1 MTATEPRSAATGDAR
16 QHLGATCSA
25 SICASTSSTP
35 AGSARACSRPAS
47 GPALVMIH
55 GTGGHLEAYAR
66 NVRALSAHYRVVLY
80 DMIGHGYTDKP
91 DRPYTID
98 VMSDHLV
105 AVLDALGIERAHLS
119 GESIGG
125 WVAAWTAAHHPDRVG
140 RLVLNT
146 PGNITNKP
154 QVMAAVRDSSLKAV
168 REASPET
175 VRARVEWLFHDTT
188 HGHRRARRAAPRD
201 LHPAGFLSGDDQHR
215 RRPELGVPGA
225 VRVVARVV
233 RPDRAPR
240 RCCCGP
246 TTTRPATVEEA
257 ELLREWIPDARVEVI
272 EGAGHWPQW
281 EKPDE
286 FHQAHLRFINGG
298 L

>member
-1 MTATEPRSAATGDAR
+1 MTVTETRRAATGIHVSIWADLLGVDLR
-16 QHLGATCSA
+16 QHFVD
-25 SICASTSSTP
+25 
-35 AGSARACSRPAS
+35 AGGIRTRVLEAGS

-80 DMIGHGYTDKP
+80 DMVGHGYSDKP

-98 VMSDHLV
+98 VLSDHLV
-105 AVLDALGIERAHLS
+105 AVLDALGIERANLS

-154 QVMAAVRDSSLKAV
+154 EVMAAVRDSSLKAV

-188 HGHRRARRAAPRD
+188 LVTDELVALRLAIYTQP
-201 LHPAGFLSGDDQHR
+201 GFLTAMTNIVAVQNWEYREPYVWS
-215 RRPELGVPGA
+215 PEWCGRIGA
-225 VRVVARVV
+225 
-233 RPDRAPR
+233 
-240 RCCCGP
+240 P
-246 TTTRPATVEEA
+246 TLLLWTDHDPTGTVEEA

-298 L
+298 V

>member
-1 MTATEPRSAATGDAR
+1 MSTLEAPRAVTGAHVSIWADLLGVDMR
-16 QHLGATCSA
+16 QHFVD
-25 SICASTSSTP
+25 
-35 AGSARACSRPAS
+35 AGGIRTRVLEAGS

-80 DMIGHGYTDKP
+80 DMVGHGYSDKP

-98 VMSDHLV
+98 VLSDHLV
-105 AVLDALGIERAHLS
+105 ALLDALGIEQAHLS

-125 WVAAWTAAHHPDRVG
+125 WVAAWTAAHHPERVG

-154 QVMAAVRDSSLKAV
+154 EVMAAVRDSSLKAV
-168 REASPET
+168 REASPAT

-188 HGHRRARRAAPRD
+188 MVSDELVALRLAIYTQP
-201 LHPAGFLSGDDQHR
+201 GFLTAMTNIVAVQNWEYREPYVWS
-215 RRPELGVPGA
+215 PEWCDRIGA
-225 VRVVARVV
+225 
-233 RPDRAPR
+233 
-240 RCCCGP
+240 P
-246 TTTRPATVEEA
+246 TLLLWTDHDPTGTVEEA
-257 ELLREWIPDARVEVI
+257 ELLREWIPDACVQVI

-286 FHQAHLRFINGG
+286 FHQAHLRFLSGV
-298 L
+298 

>member
-1 MTATEPRSAATGDAR
+1 MTVTETRPAATGTHVSIWADLLGVDLR
-16 QHLGATCSA
+16 QHFVD
-25 SICASTSSTP
+25 
-35 AGSARACSRPAS
+35 AGGIRTRVLEAGS

-66 NVRALSAHYRVVLY
+66 NVRALSAQHRVVLY
-80 DMIGHGYTDKP
+80 DMVGHGYTDKP

-98 VMSDHLV
+98 VLSDHLV
-105 AVLDALGIERAHLS
+105 AVLDALGIHAAHLS

-125 WVAAWTAAHHPDRVG
+125 WVAAWTSAHHPDRVS

-154 QVMAAVRDSSLKAV
+154 EVMAAVRDSSLKAV

-188 HGHRRARRAAPRD
+188 MVTDELVALRLAIYTQPGFLTAMTNIVAVQNWEYRKPYVWSPEWCGRIAAPTLLLWTD
-201 LHPAGFLSGDDQHR
+201 HD
-215 RRPELGVPGA
+215 
-225 VRVVARVV
+225 
-233 RPDRAPR
+233 
-240 RCCCGP
+240 P
-246 TTTRPATVEEA
+246 TGTVEEA
-257 ELLREWIPDARVEVI
+257 ELLREWIPDARVKVI

-286 FHQAHLRFINGG
+286 FHQAHLRFLSGA
-298 L
+298 

>member
-1 MTATEPRSAATGDAR
+1 MSTLEAPRAVTGAHVSIWADLLGVDLR
-16 QHLGATCSA
+16 QHFVD
-25 SICASTSSTP
+25 
-35 AGSARACSRPAS
+35 AGGIRTRVLEAGS

-66 NVRALSAHYRVVLY
+66 NVRELSAHYRIVLY
-80 DMIGHGYTDKP
+80 DMVGHGYTDKP

-98 VMSDHLV
+98 VLSDHLV
-105 AVLDALGIERAHLS
+105 AVLDALGIEQAHLS

-125 WVAAWTAAHHPDRVG
+125 WVAAWTAAHHPERVG

-154 QVMAAVRDSSLKAV
+154 EVMAAVRDSSLKAV

-188 HGHRRARRAAPRD
+188 MVSDELVALRLAIYTQP
-201 LHPAGFLSGDDQHR
+201 GFLTAMTNIVAVQDWEYREPYAWS
-215 RRPELGVPGA
+215 PEWCG
-225 VRVVARVV
+225 RIT
-233 RPDRAPR
+233 APTLLLWTDHD
-240 RCCCGP
+240 P
-246 TTTRPATVEEA
+246 TGTVEEA
-257 ELLREWIPDARVEVI
+257 ELLREWIPDARVKVI

-286 FHQAHLRFINGG
+286 FHEAHLRFLSGV
-298 L
+298 

>member
-1 MTATEPRSAATGDAR
+1 MISTETRESATGAHVSVWGDLLGVDLHQHFVDAGGIR
-16 QHLGATCSA
+16 TRVLE
-25 SICASTSSTP
+25 
-35 AGSARACSRPAS
+35 AGS
-47 GPALVMIH
+47 GPALVMVH

-66 NVRALSAHYRVVLY
+66 NVRAFSEHYRLVLY
-80 DMIGHGYTDKP
+80 DMIGHGYTEKP

-125 WVAAWTAAHHPDRVG
+125 WVAAWTAAYHPQRVN

-146 PGNITNKP
+146 PGNITSKP

-168 REASPET
+168 REASTET

-188 HGHRRARRAAPRD
+188 HVTDELVALRLAIYTQPGFERAMENIVAVQNWEYREPYVWS
-201 LHPAGFLSGDDQHR
+201 PQWCGQM
-215 RRPELGVPGA
+215 GA
-225 VRVVARVV
+225 DPVAVDRS
-233 RPDRAPR
+233 RPDWR
-240 RCCCGP
+240 
-246 TTTRPATVEEA
+246 VDEA
-257 ELLREWIPDARVEVI
+257 ELLREWIPDARIEII

-286 FHQAHLRFINGG
+286 FHRAHLRFLNGG
-298 L
+298 I

>member
-1 MTATEPRSAATGDAR
+1 MTAAETHRSATAAHVSIWADLLGVDLR
-16 QHLGATCSA
+16 QHFVD
-25 SICASTSSTP
+25 
-35 AGSARACSRPAS
+35 AGGIFTRVLEAGS

-105 AVLDALGIERAHLS
+105 AVLDALGIQTAHLS

-125 WVAAWTAAHHPDRVG
+125 WVAAWAAAHHGDRVG

-188 HGHRRARRAAPRD
+188 MVTDELVALRLAIYTQPNFLQAMTNIVAVQDWEYREPYVWSPEWCGRIGAPTLLLWTD
-201 LHPAGFLSGDDQHR
+201 HD
-215 RRPELGVPGA
+215 
-225 VRVVARVV
+225 
-233 RPDRAPR
+233 
-240 RCCCGP
+240 P
-246 TTTRPATVEEA
+246 TGTVEEA
-257 ELLREWIPDARVEVI
+257 ELLREWIPDARLEVI

-281 EKPDE
+281 EKPDL

-298 L
+298 M

>member
-1 MTATEPRSAATGDAR
+1 MTATQPSLTATGAHVSIWSDLLGVDLQQRFVDAGGIR
-16 QHLGATCSA
+16 TRVLE
-25 SICASTSSTP
+25 
-35 AGSARACSRPAS
+35 AGD
-47 GPALVMIH
+47 GPALVMVH

-66 NVRALSAHYRVVLY
+66 NVRVLSESFRVVLY

-105 AVLDALGIERAHLS
+105 ATLDALGIERAHLS

-125 WVAAWTAAHHPDRVG
+125 WVAAWTAAHRADRVD

-175 VRARVEWLFHDTT
+175 VRARVEWLFHDTSLVT
-188 HGHRRARRAAPRD
+188 DELVALRLAIYTQPGFERAMTNIVAVQNWEHREPYVWSPSWCGQITAPTLLLWTD
-201 LHPAGFLSGDDQHR
+201 HDPTG
-215 RRPELGVPGA
+215 GV
-225 VRVVARVV
+225 
-233 RPDRAPR
+233 D
-240 RCCCGP
+240 
-246 TTTRPATVEEA
+246 EA
-257 ELLREWIPDARVEVI
+257 ELLQEWIPDAALEVI

-286 FHQAHLRFINGG
+286 FHRAHLRF
-298 L
+298 LKR

>member
-1 MTATEPRSAATGDAR
+1 MSATETRPAATGTHVSIWADLLGVDLR
-16 QHLGATCSA
+16 QHFVD
-25 SICASTSSTP
+25 
-35 AGSARACSRPAS
+35 AGGIRTRVLEAGS

-66 NVRALSAHYRVVLY
+66 NVRALSAQYRVVLY
-80 DMIGHGYTDKP
+80 DMIGHGYSDKP

-105 AVLDALGIERAHLS
+105 AVLDALGIEQAHLS

-175 VRARVEWLFHDTT
+175 VRARVEWLFHDTRMVT
-188 HGHRRARRAAPRD
+188 DELVALRLAIYTQP
-201 LHPAGFLSGDDQHR
+201 GFLTAMTNI
-215 RRPELGVPGA
+215 VA
-225 VRVVARVV
+225 VQNWEYREPYVWSPKWCNRIS
-233 RPDRAPR
+233 APTLLLWTDHD
-240 RCCCGP
+240 P
-246 TTTRPATVEEA
+246 TGTVEEA

-298 L
+298 V

>member
-1 MTATEPRSAATGDAR
+1 
-16 QHLGATCSA
+16 
-25 SICASTSSTP
+25 
-35 AGSARACSRPAS
+35 
-47 GPALVMIH
+47 VMIH

-80 DMIGHGYTDKP
+80 DMVGHGYTDKP

-98 VMSDHLV
+98 VLSDHLV
-105 AVLDALGIERAHLS
+105 AVLDALGIEQAHLS

-125 WVAAWTAAHHPDRVG
+125 WVAAWTAAHHAARVG

-146 PGNITNKP
+146 PGNVTNKP
-154 QVMAAVRDSSLKAV
+154 EVMAAVRDSSLKAV

-188 HGHRRARRAAPRD
+188 MVTDELVALRLAIYTQP
-201 LHPAGFLSGDDQHR
+201 GFLTAMTNIVAVQNWEYREPYVWS
-215 RRPELGVPGA
+215 PEWCGRIGA
-225 VRVVARVV
+225 
-233 RPDRAPR
+233 
-240 RCCCGP
+240 P
-246 TTTRPATVEEA
+246 TLLLWTDHDPTGTVEEA
-257 ELLREWIPDARVEVI
+257 ELLREWIPDARVKVI

-286 FHQAHLRFINGG
+286 FHQAHLRFLSGV
-298 L
+298 

>member
-1 MTATEPRSAATGDAR
+1 MSATETRPAATGTHVSIWADLLGVDLR
-16 QHLGATCSA
+16 QHFVD
-25 SICASTSSTP
+25 
-35 AGSARACSRPAS
+35 AGGIHTRVLEAGS

-80 DMIGHGYTDKP
+80 DMIGHGYSDKP

-105 AVLDALGIERAHLS
+105 AVLDALGIEQAHLS

-125 WVAAWTAAHHPDRVG
+125 WVAAWTAAHHPDRIG

-168 REASPET
+168 REASLET
-175 VRARVEWLFHDTT
+175 VRARVEWLFHDTSMVT
-188 HGHRRARRAAPRD
+188 EELVALRLAIYTQP
-201 LHPAGFLSGDDQHR
+201 GFLTAMTNIVAVQNWEYREPYVWS
-215 RRPELGVPGA
+215 PEWCG
-225 VRVVARVV
+225 RIS
-233 RPDRAPR
+233 APTLLLWTDHD
-240 RCCCGP
+240 P
-246 TTTRPATVEEA
+246 TGTVEEA

-298 L
+298 V

>member
-1 MTATEPRSAATGDAR
+1 MTAAETHLSATAVHVSIWADLLGVDMR
-16 QHLGATCSA
+16 QHFVD
-25 SICASTSSTP
+25 
-35 AGSARACSRPAS
+35 AGGIRTRVLEAGS

-105 AVLDALGIERAHLS
+105 AVLDALGIQTAHLS

-125 WVAAWTAAHHPDRVG
+125 WVAAWTAAHHGDRVG

-188 HGHRRARRAAPRD
+188 MVTDELVALRLAIYTQPNFLQAMTNIVAVQDWEYREPYVWSPEWCGRIGAPTLLLWTD
-201 LHPAGFLSGDDQHR
+201 HD
-215 RRPELGVPGA
+215 
-225 VRVVARVV
+225 
-233 RPDRAPR
+233 
-240 RCCCGP
+240 P
-246 TTTRPATVEEA
+246 TGTVEEA
-257 ELLREWIPDARVEVI
+257 ELLREWIPDARLEVI

-281 EKPDE
+281 EKPDL

-298 L
+298 M

>member
-1 MTATEPRSAATGDAR
+1 VTGTHVSIWGDLLGVDLQQRFVDAGGIR
-16 QHLGATCSA
+16 TRVLE
-25 SICASTSSTP
+25 
-35 AGSARACSRPAS
+35 AGD

-66 NVRALSAHYRVVLY
+66 NVRVLSRYFRVVLY
-80 DMIGHGYTDKP
+80 DMIGHGYTEKP

-105 AVLDALGIERAHLS
+105 ATLDALGIERAHLS

-125 WVAAWTAAHHPDRVG
+125 WVAAWTAAHHPDRVD

-154 QVMAAVRDSSLKAV
+154 QVMASVRDSSLKAV

-175 VRARVEWLFHDTT
+175 VRARVEWLFYDTSLVT
-188 HGHRRARRAAPRD
+188 DELVALRLAIYTQPGFERAMTNIVAVQNWEYREPYVWSPSWCGQIAAPTLLLWTD
-201 LHPAGFLSGDDQHR
+201 HDPTG
-215 RRPELGVPGA
+215 GV
-225 VRVVARVV
+225 
-233 RPDRAPR
+233 D
-240 RCCCGP
+240 
-246 TTTRPATVEEA
+246 EA
-257 ELLREWIPDARVEVI
+257 ELLKAWIPDAALEVI

-286 FHQAHLRFINGG
+286 FHRAHLRF

>member
-1 MTATEPRSAATGDAR
+1 MTVTETRRTATGIHVSIWADLLGVDLR
-16 QHLGATCSA
+16 QHVVD
-25 SICASTSSTP
+25 
-35 AGSARACSRPAS
+35 AGGIRTRVLEAGS

-80 DMIGHGYTDKP
+80 DMVGHGYSDKP

-98 VMSDHLV
+98 VLSDHLV
-105 AVLDALGIERAHLS
+105 AVLDALGIEQAHLS

-125 WVAAWTAAHHPDRVG
+125 WVAAWTAAHRPDRVG

-154 QVMAAVRDSSLKAV
+154 EVMAAVRDSSLRAV
-168 REASPET
+168 REASPAT

-188 HGHRRARRAAPRD
+188 MVTDELVALRLAIYTQPDFLTAMTNIVAVQNWEYREPYVWSPEWCGRIGAPTLLLWTD
-201 LHPAGFLSGDDQHR
+201 HD
-215 RRPELGVPGA
+215 
-225 VRVVARVV
+225 
-233 RPDRAPR
+233 
-240 RCCCGP
+240 P
-246 TTTRPATVEEA
+246 TGTVEEA

-298 L
+298 V

>member
-1 MTATEPRSAATGDAR
+1 MTATQSTLPATGQHISIWGDLLGVDLQQRFVDAGGIR
-16 QHLGATCSA
+16 TRVLE
-25 SICASTSSTP
+25 
-35 AGSARACSRPAS
+35 AGD

-66 NVRALSAHYRVVLY
+66 NVRALSQRFRVVLY
-80 DMIGHGYTDKP
+80 DMIGHGYTEKP

-105 AVLDALGIERAHLS
+105 ATLDALEIERTHLS

-125 WVAAWTAAHHPDRVG
+125 WVAAWTAAHHPDRLD

-154 QVMAAVRDSSLKAV
+154 QVMASVRDSSLKAV

-175 VRARVEWLFHDTT
+175 VRARVEWLFYDTSLVT
-188 HGHRRARRAAPRD
+188 DELVALRLAIYTQPGFLQAMTNIVAVQNWEYREPYVWSPSWCGQIAAPTLLLWTD
-201 LHPAGFLSGDDQHR
+201 HDPTG
-215 RRPELGVPGA
+215 GV
-225 VRVVARVV
+225 
-233 RPDRAPR
+233 D
-240 RCCCGP
+240 
-246 TTTRPATVEEA
+246 EA
-257 ELLREWIPDARVEVI
+257 ELLKEWIPDARLEVI

-286 FHQAHLRFINGG
+286 FHRAHLRF

>member
-1 MTATEPRSAATGDAR
+1 MLE
-16 QHLGATCSA
+16 
-25 SICASTSSTP
+25 
-35 AGSARACSRPAS
+35 AGS
-47 GPALVMIH
+47 GPALVMVH

-80 DMIGHGYTDKP
+80 DMVGHGYTDKP

-98 VMSDHLV
+98 VLSDHLV

-125 WVAAWTAAHHPDRVG
+125 WVAAWTAAHHPDRVE

-175 VRARVEWLFHDTT
+175 VRARVEWLFHDTSLVT
-188 HGHRRARRAAPRD
+188 DELVALRLAIYTQP
-201 LHPAGFLSGDDQHR
+201 GF
-215 RRPELGVPGA
+215 
-225 VRVVARVV
+225 
-233 RPDRAPR
+233 
-240 RCCCGP
+240 
-246 TTTRPATVEEA
+246 
-257 ELLREWIPDARVEVI
+257 
-272 EGAGHWPQW
+272 
-281 EKPDE
+281 
-286 FHQAHLRFINGG
+286 
-298 L
+298 